1 MRAGRQRPTPAK
13 PKYRQQQEN
22 IIETHIQTVDVLVI
36 GGGTAGPMAAA
47 KAKEAN
53 PALRV
58 LLLEKAHVK
67 RSGAISMGMDGLNN
81 AIVPGFA
88 TPEQYVKEITTA
100 NDGIVNQKT
109 VMAYAQNSFPMI
121 EELDRWGVKFEKDE
135 TGDYAMRKVH
145 HMGTY
150 VLPMPEGHDI
160 KKVLYR
166 RLKRARV
173 EITNRLVATRL
184 LTSEDGSIA
193 GAMAFDCRTGD
204 FHVIRAKTVV
214 LSTGA
219 AGRLGLP
226 ASGYLFGT
234 YENPTNAG
242 DGYSMAYH
250 AGAELSG
257 IECFQIN
264 PLIKDYNGPAC
275 AYVTGPFG
283 GFTTNSHGER
293 FIECD
298 YWSGQM
304 MQEFYNELQGGNGP
318 VFLKLNHLAE
328 ETISTIETI
337 LHTNERPS
345 RGRFHEGRGTNYR
358 EQMVEMHI
366 SEIGLCSGHSASG
379 VWVNEHA
386 ETTVTGLYAAG
397 DLACVPHNYMLGAFV
412 YGKLAGESAASY
424 CAGKPLADVSQQQ
437 IDTERARVWA
447 PLSRTDGL
455 PPNQVEYK
463 LRRMVNDYLQPP
475 KVTRKM
481 EIGLSRFE
489 AIRED
494 LDRLQARNPHEL
506 MRALEV
512 HAIRDCAE
520 MAARASL
527 YRTESR
533 WGLYHNRVDYPERND
548 AEWLVHVQVKKE
560 QDKMICLKRPLE
572 PYIVA
577 LDDKEKSAYQHLR
590 IKKEADAGSTAQ
602 QFKKAEPATA

>member
-1 MRAGRQRPTPAK
+1 
-13 PKYRQQQEN
+13 
-22 IIETHIQTVDVLVI
+22 
-36 GGGTAGPMAAA
+36 
-47 KAKEAN
+47 
-53 PALRV
+53 
-58 LLLEKAHVK
+58 
-67 RSGAISMGMDGLNN
+67 
-81 AIVPGFA
+81 
-88 TPEQYVKEITTA
+88 
-100 NDGIVNQKT
+100 
-109 VMAYAQNSFPMI
+109 
-121 EELDRWGVKFEKDE
+121 VKFEKDE

-173 EITNRLVATRL
+173 KITNRLVATRL
-184 LTSEDGSIA
+184 LTAEDGAIA

-204 FHVIRAKTVV
+204 FHVIRAKSVV
-214 LSTGA
+214 LATGA

-234 YENPTNAG
+234 YESPTNAG

-283 GFTTNSHGER
+283 GHTTNAKGER

-304 MQEFYNELQGGNGP
+304 MQEFYDELQGGNGP
-318 VFLKLNHLAE
+318 VFLKMNHLAE
-328 ETISTIETI
+328 ETIQTIETI

-345 RGRFHEGRGTNYR
+345 RGRFHAGRGTDYR
-358 EQMVEMHI
+358 VQMVEMHI

-379 VWVNEHA
+379 VWVDEHA
-386 ETTVTGLYAAG
+386 RTTVPGLHAAG

-412 YGKLAGESAASY
+412 YGRLAGESAAAY
-424 CAGKPLADVSQQQ
+424 CAAHELPDVDEAQVER
-437 IDTERARVWA
+437 ERARVWA
-447 PLSRTDGL
+447 PLTRADGL

-481 EIGLSRFE
+481 EIGLQRFE
-489 AIRED
+489 MIRAD

-506 MRALEV
+506 MRAMEI

-533 WGLYHNRVDYPERND
+533 WGLYHNRVDYPQRND
-548 AEWLVHVQVKKE
+548 LEWFVHVQLQK
-560 QDKMICLKRPLE
+560 QDGQMACFKRPVA
-572 PYIVA
+572 PYIVP
-577 LDDKEKSAYQHLR
+577 LDDSEKDAYRRLR
-590 IKKEADAGSTAQ
+590 VHKTEALAA
-602 QFKKAEPATA
+602 

>member
-1 MRAGRQRPTPAK
+1 MNT
-13 PKYRQQQEN
+13 
-22 IIETHIQTVDVLVI
+22 IETEVDVLVI
-36 GGGTAGPMAAA
+36 GGGTAGPMAAV
-47 KAKEAN
+47 KAKQAN
-53 PALRV
+53 PDLRV
-58 LLLEKAHVK
+58 LLLEKANVK

-81 AIVPGFA
+81 AVLPGHA
-88 TPEQYVKEITTA
+88 TPEQYVREITIA

-109 VMAYAQNSFPMI
+109 VMAYARNSFAMV

-135 TGDYAMRKVH
+135 TGDYAVKKVH
-145 HMGTY
+145 HMGSY

-166 RLKRARV
+166 QLKRTRV

-184 LTSEDGSIA
+184 LTADDGRIA
-193 GAMAFDCRTGD
+193 GAMAFDCRTAD
-204 FHVIRAKTVV
+204 FHVVRAKSVV
-214 LSTGA
+214 LACGA

-275 AYVTGPFG
+275 AYVTGPLG
-283 GFTTNSHGER
+283 GYTTNADGQR

-304 MQEFYNELQGGNGP
+304 MWEFYRELQGGKGP
-318 VFLKLNHLAE
+318 VFLKLDHLAE
-328 ETISTIETI
+328 ETIAQIETI

-345 RGRFHEGRGTNYR
+345 RGRFHAGRGTDYR
-358 EQMVEMHI
+358 ERMVEMHI

-379 VWVNEHA
+379 VWVNEQA
-386 ETTVTGLYAAG
+386 ETTVPGLHSAG
-397 DLACVPHNYMLGAFV
+397 DMACVPHNYMLGAFV
-412 YGKLAGESAASY
+412 YGKLAGESSARF
-424 CAGKPLADVSQQQ
+424 CAEHDFAPVDAGQVAREK
-437 IDTERARVWA
+437 ARVAA
-447 PLSRTDGL
+447 PLLREDGL

-481 EIGLSRFE
+481 EIGLERFE
-489 AIRED
+489 GIRDD
-494 LDRLQARNPHEL
+494 LDRIHARDPHEL

-533 WGLYHNRVDYPERND
+533 WGLYHARVDYPQRND
-548 AEWLVHVQVKKE
+548 ADWLVHCQLKKDE
-560 QDKMICLKRPLE
+560 LGRMSSFKRAIE
-572 PYIVA
+572 PYIVPIA
-577 LDDKEKSAYQHLR
+577 ETERTSYQKLR
-590 IKKEADAGSTAQ
+590 IAADPVAA
-602 QFKKAEPATA
+602 

>member
-1 MRAGRQRPTPAK
+1 MQ
-13 PKYRQQQEN
+13 
-22 IIETHIQTVDVLVI
+22 THIQTVDVLVI
-36 GGGTAGPMAAA
+36 GGGTAGPMAAV

-58 LLLEKAHVK
+58 LLLEKANVK

-81 AIVPGFA
+81 AVVPGFA
-88 TPEQYVKEITTA
+88 TPEQYVKEITIA

-109 VMAYAQNSFPMI
+109 VMAYARNSFSMI

-184 LTSEDGSIA
+184 LTAHDGSIA

-283 GFTTNSHGER
+283 GYTTNSKGER

-304 MQEFYNELQGGNGP
+304 MLEFYRELQSSDGP

-345 RGRFHEGRGTNYR
+345 RGRFHTGRGTDYR

-386 ETTVTGLYAAG
+386 ETTVPGLYAAG

-412 YGKLAGESAASY
+412 YGKLAGESAARY
-424 CAGKPLADVSQQQ
+424 CTEKTLADVDEGQ
-437 IDTERARVWA
+437 IDRERARVWA
-447 PLSRTDGL
+447 PLSREDGL
-455 PPNQVEYK
+455 PPSQVEYK

-481 EIGLSRFE
+481 EIGLSRFD
-489 AIRED
+489 AIGED
-494 LDRLQARNPHEL
+494 LDRLAARNPHEL
-506 MRALEV
+506 MRAMEV

-527 YRTESR
+527 FRTESR
-533 WGLYHNRVDYPERND
+533 WGLYHYRVDHPERND
-548 AEWLVHVQVKKE
+548 ADWFVHAQLKE
-560 QDKMICLKRPLE
+560 DGERMTCFKRPIE
-572 PYIVA
+572 PYIVS
-577 LDDKEKSAYQHLR
+577 LDENEKNAYQRLR
-590 IKKEADAGSTAQ
+590 INKETARQ
-602 QFKKAEPATA
+602 PETAAA